1 MKRILA
7 MDLSLAC
14 PAFAVLEIRQGE
26 VSVIHLSHIKTS
38 PKKSTGYRLFQIEQ
52 HLQEILGKFTF
63 DLVVMEKGFNKFA
76 LATQQIQRT
85 VGVVLVTLMRN
96 GYENIGELS
105 PTSVKK
111 CITGSGKASKE
122 ELAEALDQYLGV
134 IEYKTNDESDAC
146 GVGLAFAKEK
156 GLI

>member
-1 MKRILA
+1 MNRILA

-26 VSVIHLSHIKTS
+26 VSVVHLSHVKTS
-38 PKKSTGYRLFQIEQ
+38 PKKSTGYRLFQIAE
-52 HLQEILGKFTF
+52 HLQGILDTYKF
-63 DLVVMEKGFNKFA
+63 DLLVMEKGFNKFA

-111 CITGSGKASKE
+111 CITGSGKASKQ
-122 ELAEALDQYLGV
+122 ELADALVNYLGHMD
-134 IEYKTNDESDAC
+134 YKTDDESDSV
-146 GVGLAFAKEK
+146 GVGLAYAKEK

>member
-1 MKRILA
+1 

-14 PAFAVLEIRQGE
+14 PAFAVLEVRQGTVE
-26 VSVIHLSHIKTS
+26 VVHLSHVKTS

-52 HLQEILGKFTF
+52 HLQEILRKYTF
-63 DLVVMEKGFNKFA
+63 DLLVMEKGFNKFV

-85 VGVVLVTLMRN
+85 VGVILVTLMRN
-96 GYENIGELS
+96 GYESIGELS

-134 IEYKTNDESDAC
+134 MEYKTNDESDAV

>member
-1 MKRILA
+1 
-7 MDLSLAC
+7 
-14 PAFAVLEIRQGE
+14 
-26 VSVIHLSHIKTS
+26 
-38 PKKSTGYRLFQIEQ
+38 
-52 HLQEILGKFTF
+52 
-63 DLVVMEKGFNKFA
+63 MEKGFNKFA

-96 GYENIGELS
+96 GYESVGEIS

-122 ELAEALDQYLGV
+122 ELAEALDQYLGGL
-134 IEYKTNDESDAC
+134 EYKTNDESDAC
-146 GVGLAFAKEK
+146 GVGLAFAKE